1 MHISSKKNE
10 PKLTH
15 HRQAIFLDTECF
27 VRTANLQLKLS
38 RYLRCEV
45 LRWVD
50 APLEPMGL
58 LAHMMA
64 LRLGQRTV
72 LYLLSTQTVND

>member
-1 MHISSKKNE
+1 M
-10 PKLTH
+10 
-15 HRQAIFLDTECF
+15 
-27 VRTANLQLKLS
+27 S

-58 LAHMMA
+58 LEHMMA

-72 LYLLSTQTVND
+72 LYLLSTRTVND